1 LLQNRNNMKS
11 PIEAARLSRQA
22 ADFSS
27 SVAGGFPRKKNL
39 IVTYVC
45 LVGFPLLALI
55 GILDIGHDLRA
66 PIAVGGIWNVEAD
79 LVPLAAGPC
88 MGSLAE
94 SHRPVLS
101 ISQSGEFLALTLD
114 RMEGSGSL
122 ADGAVTAA
130 LSQSPTDS
138 SCSAQKDAVYLHANL
153 ERSSGDEVMTGTI
166 GANRCPACAAI
177 SFRAILQHAS
187 ARVGR

>member
-1 LLQNRNNMKS
+1 VK
-11 PIEAARLSRQA
+11 PARLSHQA
-22 ADFSS
+22 ADYPPS
-27 SVAGGFPRKKNL
+27 AADKFPRKKNL

-45 LVGFPLLALI
+45 LVGFPFLALI

-79 LVPLAAGPC
+79 LEPLATVPC
-88 MGSLAE
+88 MGFLAE

-122 ADGAVTAA
+122 AAAAVTAV

-138 SCSAQKDAVYLHANL
+138 SCNAEKDAVYLHANL
-153 ERSSGDEVMTGTI
+153 ERSSGDEVMTGII
-166 GANRCPACAAI
+166 GANRCPTCATI
-177 SFRAILQHAS
+177 SFRASLQHA
-187 ARVGR
+187 AVRVGR